1 MVGGVAG
8 VEGAHLPQQGQLGPV
23 ADGEDPLARGAGV
36 PLLVEGQAEGLAE
49 QARQP
54 LGKGGGFGDDLHL
67 VQGEPVAVKKHPA
80 GFRLGGALV
89 PQFSPAQF
97 GFYIPAKDMVLSPSQ
112 NAGPASQTSADCD

>member
-8 VEGAHLPQQGQLGPV
+8 IEGAHLPQQGQLGPV

-97 GFYIPAKDMVLSPSQ
+97 GFYIPRKGHGALPFPKRRPGV
-112 NAGPASQTSADCD
+112 ADFRRL

>member
-1 MVGGVAG
+1 MWWAG
-8 VEGAHLPQQGQLGPV
+8 SLGSKAHTSHSR
-23 ADGEDPLARGAGV
+23 ASFARGAGV
-36 PLLVEGQAEGLAE
+36 PLRVEGQAEGLAE

-67 VQGEPVAVKKHPA
+67 VQGEPVAVKEHPA

-97 GFYIPAKDMVLSPSQ
+97 RLHISRKGHGVTSFPKRRPSV
-112 NAGPASQTSADCD
+112 AAFRRL